1 LLIKNGCN
9 ILFLP
14 DYEDVYPADYK
25 QQTFDL
31 NNLDFLIEGASRP
44 GHFQGVSNVIYRF
57 FEIINPTNAY
67 FGQKDY
73 QQTVVIKRLIKIT
86 NSDVHLNIV
95 PIKREPH
102 GLAMS
107 SRNIRLSQKGRQ
119 NAAFIYK
126 ALSQLKEDI
135 AEMSLSDSVKKAK
148 QFISAQKG
156 ARIDYLVAVD
166 STTLEPVENIDE
178 SDGVAVVTVVEY
190 EGVRLLDNIILK

>member
-1 LLIKNGCN
+1 
-9 ILFLP
+9 
-14 DYEDVYPADYK
+14 
-25 QQTFDL
+25 
-31 NNLDFLIEGASRP
+31 
-44 GHFQGVSNVIYRF
+44 
-57 FEIINPTNAY
+57 
-67 FGQKDY
+67 
-73 QQTVVIKRLIKIT
+73 
-86 NSDVHLNIV
+86 
-95 PIKREPH
+95 
-102 GLAMS
+102 
-107 SRNIRLSQKGRQ
+107 RNIRLSQKGRQ